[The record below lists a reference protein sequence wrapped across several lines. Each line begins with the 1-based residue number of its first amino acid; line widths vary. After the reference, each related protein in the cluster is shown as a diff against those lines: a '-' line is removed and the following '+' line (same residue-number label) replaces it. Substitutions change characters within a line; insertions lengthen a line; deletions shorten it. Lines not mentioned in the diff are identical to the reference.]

1 MNPAP
6 APGDTVGRFTL
17 LSALGDGGM
26 GAVFEATRTDL
37 PLRVA
42 LKVMHP
48 TLRERTDA
56 VQRFLREA
64 EVLAT
69 MRHPHIVDVLDF
81 GVDEA
86 HGPWIAMRLLDGESL
101 RARLRRARRQDPA
114 AVTRWALPVLA
125 ALQHAHANGVVHRD
139 LKPENL
145 FLARTADGHEV
156 PTVLDFGVARV
167 DAGGALTA
175 DGALVGTPLFM
186 APEQLWGARF
196 ATPRSDQYALALILY
211 EALSGEAPFTADSLV
226 EVVHRVEE
234 GGFATVRER
243 APDVPEAL
251 SDAVMRALS
260 KEPDD
265 RFERVADLARA
276 LLPFADATD
285 QARWSPVFH
294 GESPAA
300 PAVATTGDPVTPA
313 PEALTPRTTG
323 VAPAPAPPAPAPPA
337 PAPPAVIPARPR
349 VGWLVA
355 AVGVVLAAVL
365 ALRRPTGSA
374 PSAPGAVTPGTTPAV
389 VAPTPPPRGVVP
401 RDVPAEVPAV
411 AAPLPRPTPRRGSV
425 SRARASHDAGAVLA
439 VPVVAPA
446 ARGANGAPIR
456 E

>member
-1 MNPAP
+1 MSAP
-6 APGDTVGRFTL
+6 PVVGDTVGRFTL
-17 LSALGDGGM
+17 LAAIGDGGM

-64 EVLAT
+64 EVLAA

-81 GVDEA
+81 GVDA
-86 HGPWIAMRLLDGESL
+86 THGPWIAMRLLDGESL
-101 RARLRRARRQDPA
+101 RARLRRVRRQDPA

-125 ALQHAHANGVVHRD
+125 GLQHAHAIGVVHRD

-175 DGALVGTPLFM
+175 DGVLVGTPLFM

-196 ATPRSDQYALALILY
+196 ATARSDQYALALILY
-211 EALSGEAPFTADSLV
+211 EALCGEAPFTADSLV

-243 APDVPEAL
+243 APEVPEAL

-265 RFERVADLARA
+265 RFEGMADLARA
-276 LLPFADATD
+276 LLPFADAMD
-285 QARWSPVFH
+285 QARWSPVFL
-294 GESPAA
+294 GAIPAA
-300 PAVATTGDPVTPA
+300 PPA
-313 PEALTPRTTG
+313 
-323 VAPAPAPPAPAPPA
+323 APPGGSPQIPPE
-337 PAPPAVIPARPR
+337 VMEQ
-349 VGWLVA
+349 
-355 AVGVVLAAVL
+355 
-365 ALRRPTGSA
+365 LRRQLQNA
-374 PSAPGAVTPGTTPAV
+374 GA
-389 VAPTPPPRGVVP
+389 
-401 RDVPAEVPAV
+401 
-411 AAPLPRPTPRRGSV
+411 AAP
-425 SRARASHDAGAVLA
+425 H
-439 VPVVAPA
+439 
-446 ARGANGAPIR
+446 
-456 E
+456 